1 MTDNNKN
8 NPIAVGRYTV
18 TPLVKQLE
26 DGRYAASVSVRSGRG
41 SGMHDRVLRFTELFG
56 NAGAA
61 MRYATEQGLLW
72 ISGRHAP
79 PMATP

>member
-1 MTDNNKN
+1 MTNDEHNT
-8 NPIAVGRYTV
+8 IAVGRYTV

-41 SGMHDRVLRFTELFG
+41 SAMHDRVLRFSELFG

-61 MRYATEQGLLW
+61 MRYATEQGLQW
-72 ISGRHAP
+72 ITGRQAP
-79 PMATP
+79 PAAMP